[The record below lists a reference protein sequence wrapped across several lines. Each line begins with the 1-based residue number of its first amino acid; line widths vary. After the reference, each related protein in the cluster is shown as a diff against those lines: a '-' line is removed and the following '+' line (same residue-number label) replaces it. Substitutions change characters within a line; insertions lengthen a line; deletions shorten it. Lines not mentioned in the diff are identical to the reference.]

1 MNNINNQITLS
12 IVVIIISGL
21 IGIYSTT
28 VGVKTQLVRLIDIF
42 IYGPFFIWLGF
53 TRAQRDWE
61 RVLLFFVGA
70 TTITYNLRN
79 YLVIEKSE
87 VNDN

>member
-12 IVVIIISGL
+12 IVVIIISAL
-21 IGIYSTT
+21 IGWYST

-79 YLVIEKSE
+79 YLAIKK
-87 VNDN
+87 NDVKNE

>member
-1 MNNINNQITLS
+1 MNNKNTNNQQTILLILI
-12 IVVIIISGL
+12 IVISAA
-21 IGIYSTT
+21 IGWYSTS
-28 VGVKTQLVRLIDIF
+28 GVKSQLVRLVDIF
-42 IYGPFFIWLGF
+42 VYGPFFIWLGL

-79 YLVIEKSE
+79 YLVIVFK
-87 VNDN
+87 